1 MSNDIMGYDTNTR
14 EAIYENEFA
23 DRYEDLLNE
32 IYPEL
37 VIGYS
42 TFEPGEVMREMSPLD
57 FRMGMLDYWDDLT
70 KDGEVVDNEDEL
82 PYEGPVCE
90 ECDDEVTEDEA
101 TLSLGRTDDILCAAC
116 LNGREDDA
124 ET

>member
-70 KDGEVVDNEDEL
+70 KDGEVVDDEDDL
-82 PYEGPVCE
+82 PYDGPVCE
-90 ECDDEVTEDEA
+90 DCDGEVTEDEA
-101 TLSLGRTDDILCAAC
+101 TLSLDRTGDILCTDC
-116 LNGREDDA
+116 LHGREDDDEA
-124 ET
+124 